1 MWKTLA
7 DKSWFQRLATPFIW
21 LFGNLL
27 IAAVVVAAIVF
38 FILLSHVLEPD
49 HEIVQH

>member
-1 MWKTLA
+1 MLKTLP
-7 DKSWFQRLATPFIW
+7 DKPWFQRLATPFIW

-27 IAAVVVAAIVF
+27 IAAVVVVAIVV
-38 FILLSHVLEPD
+38 FILLSHVLEPE